1 LLQSTSQGEMKIA
14 QIAPLYEPV
23 PPRLYGGTERV
34 VAHLSEALVALG
46 HEVTLFASGDTWTRA
61 RLAPM
66 RDRSLRL
73 DPAPLKSDI
82 AAHLSMLHRVRER
95 MSEFDVLHFH
105 LDLLHFPFFESIA
118 SRTLTTLH
126 GRLDINDL
134 SEAYRRWSQYPLVSI
149 SNSQRRPLPDANWI
163 ATVPHGIPADRF
175 AASAGGPHLA
185 FVGRISPEKRLDR
198 AIEIAR
204 RAKMPLKIAAKV
216 DAVDR
221 AYFENIIEPLLRGP
235 GVEFIGEVDDKKK
248 NELLGESAALLFPI
262 DWPEP
267 FGLVMIEA
275 MACGTPVIAW
285 DNGAVREVVDHGV
298 TGFIVNST
306 DEAVAS
312 VSRLPTLDR
321 RRVRK
326 TFERRFLAT
335 IMAKEYTQLYSK
347 LHSALGDAPDRPV
360 AVGA

>member
-1 LLQSTSQGEMKIA
+1 MKIA
-14 QIAPLYEPV
+14 QMAPLYEPV
-23 PPRLYGGTERV
+23 PPQLYGGTERV
-34 VAHLSEALVALG
+34 VAHLSDALVALG

-61 RLAPM
+61 RLASM

-73 DPAPLKSDI
+73 DPAPLKSDM
-82 AAHLSMLHRVRER
+82 AAHLVMLHRVRER

-105 LDLLHFPFFESIA
+105 VDLLHFPFFESVA
-118 SRTLTTLH
+118 ARTLTTLH
-126 GRLDINDL
+126 GRLDIKDL

-149 SNSQRRPLPDANWI
+149 SDSQRRPLPDANWI
-163 ATVPHGIPADRF
+163 ATVWHGIPADRF
-175 AASAGGPHLA
+175 AISAGGPQLA

-221 AYFENIIEPLLRGP
+221 AYFDNVIEPLLRGP
-235 GVEFIGEVDDKKK
+235 GVEFIGEVNDKKK

-298 TGFIVNST
+298 TGFIVDST

-312 VSRLPTLDR
+312 VSLLPTLDR
-321 RRVRK
+321 RRVRE

-335 IMAKEYTQLYSK
+335 IMAKKYTQLYSK
-347 LHSALGDAPDRPV
+347 LHSAVGGATDRAL